1 MTALFIHVAYR
12 IGSCRQQIH
21 LMLFKADGLVEKQT
35 VEGFIMQIFS
45 HIEVQLLLNDNNVCY
60 VVNHV
65 YVGGWASNKIKWYFP
80 MNYHAWVHCELGKL
94 FFDCCV
100 QQRLCVYDGISPRR
114 TNHVF
119 VYCTLNTFGYRDT
132 NLVIEIKN
140 LYWLN
145 SFKSVYSFFC
155 SLVNLKIIL
164 NCRIWKQVRRPF
176 AQHNCTL
183 CSSIMMSFHY

>member
-1 MTALFIHVAYR
+1 MNSSMVIHRKIPLDFI
-12 IGSCRQQIH
+12 

-94 FFDCCV
+94 R
-100 QQRLCVYDGISPRR
+100 QEP
-114 TNHVF
+114 
-119 VYCTLNTFGYRDT
+119 
-132 NLVIEIKN
+132 
-140 LYWLN
+140 
-145 SFKSVYSFFC
+145 
-155 SLVNLKIIL
+155 IL
-164 NCRIWKQVRRPF
+164 
-176 AQHNCTL
+176 
-183 CSSIMMSFHY
+183 